1 MNVTQTTDQQ
11 RFMRFS
17 NLGFNENIYNVCHG
31 YFNQVQLIELQE
43 TITAQTPA
51 MVSE

>member
-1 MNVTQTTDQQ
+1 MNATQTTDQQ

-17 NLGFNENIYNVCHG
+17 NLGLNEKMYNVRHG

-51 MVSE
+51 TVSE

>member
-1 MNVTQTTDQQ
+1 MNATQTTDQQ

-17 NLGFNENIYNVCHG
+17 NLGFNEKIYNVRRG

-43 TITAQTPA
+43 TITAKTPTSA
-51 MVSE
+51 SE